1 MKDEDMKAKE
11 RIQSRNDLENF
22 VYSIKNQIKDDE
34 KGIRDK
40 LSAEELESI
49 ETAVKETTS
58 WLDENMVADKE
69 AYEEKK
75 QDLEKIV
82 HPIFSK
88 FGGGGAPGGAPGGG
102 APGGHGGPEG
112 EEMPSHE
119 DL

>member
-1 MKDEDMKAKE
+1 
-11 RIQSRNDLENF
+11 LCT
-22 VYSIKNQIKDDE
+22 IKNQIKDDE

-49 ETAVKETTS
+49 ETALKETTS
-58 WLDENMVADKE
+58 WLDENMTADKE
-69 AYEEKK
+69 AYDEKK
-75 QDLEKIV
+75 QELEKIV

-88 FGGGGAPGGAPGGG
+88 FGGGAPGGG
-102 APGGHGGPEG
+102 APGGGHGGAEG